1 VVQGDDKALTSAGS
15 IASGFQILFLEG
27 HRQRDCKPRYLPPLA
42 MTLPLPLPQNLA
54 EDQLLLASFCCCPRG
69 PSEQNLMILGISGY
83 GGYETSVVS

>member
-1 VVQGDDKALTSAGS
+1 
-15 IASGFQILFLEG
+15 
-27 HRQRDCKPRYLPPLA
+27 
-42 MTLPLPLPQNLA
+42 MTLPLPLPQSLA

>member
-27 HRQRDCKPRYLPPLA
+27 HRQRGCKPGNLPPLA
-42 MTLPLPLPQNLA
+42 MTLPLPQSLA